1 MTKRRFPIYLICFA
15 ILIQVFPAWGT
26 ESIHLVILHVNDTHG
41 LLLPYDTEEAK
52 DMGGIARMA
61 TRIKEI
67 RKENEGR
74 TLVLHAGDIFSRGDL
89 LTVHYG
95 GKINLMAMA
104 EAGYDAL
111 TPGNGDFYFGA
122 ENLMHQTAQAKFA
135 VLLANVFYKENG
147 KRLFPPYVIKEMA
160 GVKIAI
166 LGLGFIRLS
175 HPSGWPLDLKDP
187 VETAREYLPI
197 LQDKA
202 DIVIALTHIGLNE
215 DKRLA
220 AAVPEIDIIVGG
232 HSHSKVDIPLRIP
245 GGDGKGDVIV
255 VQAGDYGK
263 YLGRLDV
270 HLRSDESGKYNVVG
284 VEGKLLPI
292 DSHVREDEEVA
303 NLLERYS
310 DPLSEVICI
319 SEIALEHPNEGTSP
333 MGNFVAEVLRAGINA
348 DAALLDRGAAQR
360 GITQGEVSIAD
371 VCQIHPWWN
380 RVVELTLTGS
390 ELQQILVGQDIYTSG
405 ISYSNID
412 GRIEDLK
419 IGRQPAEPDKEYK
432 IAAGEYL
439 LAIIPSLREVP
450 FKNTGERVDT
460 ILMKH
465 LQQLAVIRDTTR
477 TDEH

>member
-52 DMGGIARMA
+52 DMRGIARMA

-74 TLVLHAGDIFSRGDL
+74 TLVLHAGDVFSRGDL
-89 LTVHYG
+89 LTVYYG

-122 ENLMHQTAQAKFA
+122 ENLMHQASQAGFP

-147 KRLFPPYVIKEMA
+147 ERLFPPYVIKEMA
-160 GVKIAI
+160 GVKVAI
-166 LGLGFIRLS
+166 LGLGFVRLS

-202 DIVIALTHIGLNE
+202 DIIIALTHIGLNE

-232 HSHSKVDIPLRIP
+232 HSHNKVDTPLRIP
-245 GGDGKGDVIV
+245 GEDGKGDVV
-255 VQAGDYGK
+255 VAQAGDYGK

-270 HLRSDESGKYNVVG
+270 HLQSGESGKYNVVG

-292 DSHVREDEEVA
+292 DSQVREDEEVA

-310 DPLSEVICI
+310 TPLSEVICI
-319 SEIALEHPNEGTSP
+319 SEIALEHSNEGTSP
-333 MGNFVAEVLRAGINA
+333 MGNFVAEALRAGIDA
-348 DAALLDRGAAQR
+348 DAALLDRGTVQR

-380 RVVELTLTGS
+380 RVVELTLTGT

-412 GRIEDLK
+412 GKIEDLK
-419 IGRQPAEPDKEYK
+419 IGRQPAEPDREYR
-432 IAAGEYL
+432 IAAGEFL
-439 LAIIPSLREVP
+439 LSIIPSLREVP
-450 FKNTGERVDT
+450 SKNTAERVDT

-465 LQQLAVIRDTTR
+465 LQQIAVIRDTTS
-477 TDEH
+477 TDEY